1 MPVETINQ
9 VLEMTRLLHDNLAN
23 KLGKAASY
31 QQKEKVHMLLDYLS
45 LHERELSRTLKLSK
59 NDAQAAAIN
68 TWCIDYFDKH
78 TFALEDVDYVNM
90 TFSEIMRSIV
100 TIHNNIIDLYRYLA
114 LRTEAV
120 EAKALLNNILFLEQH
135 EAMRIVRDAEELE
148 DL

>member
-1 MPVETINQ
+1 
-9 VLEMTRLLHDNLAN
+9 
-23 KLGKAASY
+23 
-31 QQKEKVHMLLDYLS
+31 MLLDYLS
-45 LHERELSRTLKLSK
+45 LHERELSRALKLSK

-78 TFALEDVDYVNM
+78 TFALEGIDYVNM
-90 TFSEIMRSIV
+90 TFSEIMHSIV

-114 LRTEAV
+114 LRTEAL
-120 EAKALLNNILFLEQH
+120 EAKELLNNVLFLEQQ